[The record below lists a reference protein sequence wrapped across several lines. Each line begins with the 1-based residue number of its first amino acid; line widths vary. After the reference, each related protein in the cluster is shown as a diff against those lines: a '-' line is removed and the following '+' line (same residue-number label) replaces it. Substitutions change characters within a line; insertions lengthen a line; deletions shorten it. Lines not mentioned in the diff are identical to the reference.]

1 MKILTFSLLIITGFS
16 SCSQP
21 YQIDR
26 QYVEAII
33 TDLSSDELKGRK
45 VFTPEIDK
53 AADYIAD
60 SFKASGLSTL
70 DGLTGYKQSFDLYS
84 VKVKEATVTVDGAA
98 LKADDFFVQMDQE
111 SLNWTVDSKVIV
123 AAIGKEDDF
132 RNEMGRISRND
143 DDLLIVVD
151 PAHTEMF
158 NRYKRFYSR
167 GSNVFELGQSR
178 NLVFILKGGN
188 LPKTF
193 TVIAAASIEERQ
205 LTNVVATIPGKRSDE
220 YVVFSAH
227 YDHIGIRRPS
237 QDGDSIANGANDD
250 ASGVAA
256 VLALGRYFADQPKP
270 ERTLLFVTFTAEES
284 GGYGSQYFS
293 NQLNPDLIMAM
304 FNIEM
309 IGKPSKNGA
318 NTAWITGWDKSDF
331 GELLQKSAEGS
342 IYTFYPDPY
351 PTQNLFYRSD
361 NATLARLGV
370 PAHSISTTQIDI
382 DEDYHQVSDEVETLD
397 LDHLTNTVKAI
408 ASGAT
413 DIISGESTPTRVDP
427 AGL

>member
-1 MKILTFSLLIITGFS
+1 MRLLTLPLLIITGFS

-21 YQIDR
+21 YEIDR
-26 QYVEAII
+26 QYVEAVI
-33 TDLSSDELKGRK
+33 TDLSSDDLKGRA

-53 AADYIAD
+53 AADYIAN
-60 SFKASGLSTL
+60 SFQVSGLQTL
-70 DGLTGYKQSFDLYS
+70 AGLAGYKQIFVLYS
-84 VKVKEATVTVDGAA
+84 VKVKEANVVMDGEV
-98 LKADDFFVQMDQE
+98 LSADNFFLRMDDE
-111 SLNWTVDSKVIV
+111 FLNWTKDSDIIV
-123 AAIGKEDDF
+123 ATIGKEDNF
-132 RNEMGRISRND
+132 REEMSRISRND
-143 DDLLIVVD
+143 DDLLVIID
-151 PAHTEMF
+151 PVHADMF

-167 GSNVFELGQSR
+167 GSNVFDLGKSR
-178 NLVFILKGGN
+178 NLVFVNRAGD
-188 LPKTF
+188 LPKDF
-193 TVIAAASIEERQ
+193 TVEASATIEERQ
-205 LTNVVATIPGKRSDE
+205 LTNVVATIPGKRTDE
-220 YVVFSAH
+220 QVVFSAH
-227 YDHIGIRRPS
+227 YDHIGIRPT

-256 VLALGRYFADQPKP
+256 VLALGKYFAGQPQP
-270 ERTLLFVTFTAEES
+270 ERTLVFVAFTAEES

-293 NQLNPDLIMAM
+293 RQLDPDQIMAM

-331 GELLQKSAEGS
+331 GELLQNSVEGS
-342 IYTFYPDPY
+342 IYSFYPDPY

-408 ASGAT
+408 ATGAT
-413 DIISGESTPTRVDP
+413 EIISGESTPTRVDP
-427 AGL
+427 TGL